1 MGKNIIDVK
10 GYLRQRRLRE
20 AEEAG
25 ERIYRRFISNTLD
38 IIYLEPDLKPC
49 CANSWGIEV
58 VHVGRP
64 EGESEYDHQ
73 YCLGLSENLRINELF
88 VGDRFGYEQ
97 TLDGTLHFRVIEFED
112 TDALRLVIAR
122 DHKRY
127 DREVPS
133 ELRNSILKTAKS
145 HNKLIEM
152 PSFKSFLESL
162 QKSDQQPEEQKD
174 DLAWLTDVRKPDSK

>member
-1 MGKNIIDVK
+1 MKNIIDVK

-38 IIYLEPDLKPC
+38 TIYLEPNLKPC

-73 YCLGLSENLRINELF
+73 YCLGLSENLLINELF

-112 TDALRLVIAR
+112 TDAVFSHRPRSQKIRSRSSQRTQELNPENRKVAQQTHR
-122 DHKRY
+122 AAVVQV
-127 DREVPS
+127 VP
-133 ELRNSILKTAKS
+133 
-145 HNKLIEM
+145 
-152 PSFKSFLESL
+152 
-162 QKSDQQPEEQKD
+162 
-174 DLAWLTDVRKPDSK
+174 